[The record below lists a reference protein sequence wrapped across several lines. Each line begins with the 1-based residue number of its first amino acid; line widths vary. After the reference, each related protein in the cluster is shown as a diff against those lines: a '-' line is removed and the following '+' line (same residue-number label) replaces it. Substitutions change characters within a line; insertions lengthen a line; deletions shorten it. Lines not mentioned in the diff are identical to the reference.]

1 MAEAQAAADLRR
13 KDPVKRAIWIASFVV
28 CVILLWI
35 ANLQI
40 NIFFDRGHYNN
51 LDSEWNARLVKY
63 GSVTNEHI
71 KTVAIDRKLQQLDR
85 LSTNRFLWAPVLNAL
100 QRSMVDQVQVTH
112 LKGDQTYIKE
122 DAHDVGTGS
131 AKKHVPGSVVER
143 ISLSIEAKDLNPND
157 QNYNKFKESL
167 GSFEYFAK
175 RLGRRD
181 GFTMDGILGPLTVDP
196 GDPSK
201 QFVTFTLTSHFP
213 EVRRDE

>member
-1 MAEAQAAADLRR
+1 MAEAQAAAELRR
-13 KDPVKRAIWIASFVV
+13 KDPVKRAIWIGSFLV

-35 ANLQI
+35 ANLQF

-51 LDSEWNARLVKY
+51 LDKEWNARLSKY
-63 GSVTNEHI
+63 GSVTNEHL
-71 KTVAIDRKLQQLDR
+71 KTVEIDRKLNQLDR

-112 LKGDQTYIKE
+112 LKGEQIYIKE
-122 DAHDVGTGS
+122 DAHDVGTGA
-131 AKKHVPGSVVER
+131 AKKHIPGAMVEKVN
-143 ISLSIEAKDLNPND
+143 LFIEAKDLNPND

-167 GSFEYFAK
+167 GSSEYFTK
-175 RLGRRD
+175 RLGRKD

-201 QFVTFTLTSHFP
+201 QFVTFTLASHFP
-213 EVRRDE
+213 EVRRNE